1 MIGLFRVPFVVR
13 PLIKNVVKRLE
24 ALQRGVG
31 CMFVVAAVVVV
42 VVVGN
47 GRDLEEEANDD

>member
-1 MIGLFRVPFVVR
+1 MFGLFRVPFVVR

-31 CMFVVAAVVVV
+31 WMFVVAAVVV